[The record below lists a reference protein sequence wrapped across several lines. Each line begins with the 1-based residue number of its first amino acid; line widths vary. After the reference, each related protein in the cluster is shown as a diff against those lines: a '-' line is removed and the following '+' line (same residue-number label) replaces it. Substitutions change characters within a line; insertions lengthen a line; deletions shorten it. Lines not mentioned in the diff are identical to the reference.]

1 MPDNILNGVTKNDLL
16 KLKNSKAVPI
26 TAHSHEVV
34 VPVVYATRVKQFMKR
49 EGMRVPLEPEELSA
63 LKKKARD
70 TEGTMDASMAVGG
83 TIKPKKKKSK
93 KEVKKGTVIKKGNI
107 KQVVNIKL
115 GSRVIRTPSTR
126 AKVLGK
132 ENIPIRPGVSSYPM
146 TTEPAY
152 SRMIPST
159 GAFIQPT
166 KPQSLM
172 IEDAKPPLSSS
183 VVKPGSMP
191 LVLRPPSI
199 PPPPLMRPPSI
210 PPPALLPPSS
220 SPASTI
226 TIKEVG
232 ARRPGTIELNRRPP
246 SKIITVA
253 EAKAMKK

>member
-159 GAFIQPT
+159 GAFTQPT

-172 IEDAKPPLSSS
+172 IEDKLPLSSAI
-183 VVKPGSMP
+183 VKPSVIPPVM
-191 LVLRPPSI
+191 RPPSI
-199 PPPPLMRPPSI
+199 PPPPSTA
-210 PPPALLPPSS
+210 PPAPPRVEIRGPLKRPQVYGYSRG
-220 SPASTI
+220 PAEETAKMM
-226 TIKEVG
+226 KED
-232 ARRPGTIELNRRPP
+232 
-246 SKIITVA
+246 IIMA
-253 EAKAMKK
+253 QKAKK